1 MILFIIK
8 LAIFFIVLIYLVDRL
23 IFFFKENLT
32 IPKTKDL
39 VNLTPKKYEEM
50 LNTIKNRDKE
60 KIVITE
66 TSSQTNNH
74 MKEELT
80 NFLKKQLKKN
90 QESVIENN
98 PITYFNQDNLRNE
111 NNLRNNNE
119 PSIMDN
125 YFENNNSTIN
135 FSLL

>member
-1 MILFIIK
+1 MILFTIK
-8 LAIFFIVLIYLVDRL
+8 LSIFFIILIYLVDRL

-50 LNTIKNRDKE
+50 LNTIKNNKKE
-60 KIVITE
+60 E
-66 TSSQTNNH
+66 TADEPLTNNNSNSNNH

-80 NFLKKQLKKN
+80 SFLKKQLKKN
-90 QESVIENN
+90 QDS
-98 PITYFNQDNLRNE
+98 QGNLRNDE
-111 NNLRNNNE
+111 MME
-119 PSIMDN
+119 P
-125 YFENNNSTIN
+125 YFENNKTMN